1 MPPAAAVWGM
11 LTELLEVEL
20 EVELPAA
27 AEPVADVDDVDED
40 MMEEGWRQ
48 QRTQLGRR
56 RAGRDDERES
66 TGKGNRPCRRV
77 TFVTYA

>member
-40 MMEEGWRQ
+40 MMEEGWRR

-56 RAGRDDERES
+56 RARKHRKGKPPMSSCDRRDI
-66 TGKGNRPCRRV
+66 CV
-77 TFVTYA
+77 TS